1 MIITYSCAESGK
13 KNAIRHNYICI
24 IQKNYLSLPSN
35 FKTSL
40 NMGED
45 NRIIGRKYEQH
56 VLTNICEEKE
66 ARLIAVY
73 GRRRVGK
80 TYLVKYF
87 FDEKFDFF
95 FTGSFETPMK
105 VQLALFKDAL
115 YQYSNELRQAPKNWF
130 EAFAQLKE
138 YLQGRTKRRLVV
150 FLDELPWMDT
160 PKSNFLAAFS
170 YFWNTWGSTRDGLK
184 LVVCGSATSWMLD
197 KVIGDK
203 GGLYGRSSRSIY
215 IAPFSLSEVEQF
227 LRLRKGIVWN
237 RYQTLETYMILGG
250 IPYYLDMLEK
260 GLPFSQNIDRLFFHE
275 GAPLRPEYDFLFR
288 SLFKSSTIYRQVVE
302 AVARKNKGL
311 TLKEIKESLKIGDS
325 GGVTTVLDNLCKC
338 DFIRKYTSFGKKEK
352 GSLYQL
358 TDLFSLY
365 HLKFI
370 GNRTGLDENYWSNIK
385 ENARNAW
392 AGYAFEQVCL
402 HHVSQIRNALGIKG
416 VLTNICSWSSA
427 KQVDKDGT
435 EWPGVQIDLLLCRG
449 DHVIDVCEMKYCQS
463 EFVLTEKYEQ
473 QLRERNAAFAHL
485 TKAKEA
491 LHTVLITTYGLK
503 KNLYSGSIDAT
514 VTMDDLYQ

>member
-1 MIITYSCAESGK
+1 MDK
-13 KNAIRHNYICI
+13 
-24 IQKNYLSLPSN
+24 
-35 FKTSL
+35 
-40 NMGED
+40 D
-45 NRIIGRKYEQH
+45 NRIIGRTYEQH
-56 VLTNICEEKE
+56 ILKNICEEKE
-66 ARLIAVY
+66 ARMIAVY

-95 FTGSFETPMK
+95 FTGSFETPAK

-115 YQYSNELRQAPKNWF
+115 YQYSKVERPMPNDWF

-138 YLQGRTKRRLVV
+138 YLMELEKQRIVV
-150 FLDELPWMDT
+150 FLDELPWLDT
-160 PKSNFLAAFS
+160 QKSNFLSAFS

-184 LVVCGSATSWMLD
+184 LIVCGSATSWMLD
-197 KVIGDK
+197 NVVGDK

-215 IAPFSLSEVEQF
+215 IAPFSLFEVEQF
-227 LRLRKGIVWN
+227 LKQRKGIVWN
-237 RYQTLETYMILGG
+237 RYQILEAYMILGG

-260 GLPFSQNIDRLFFHE
+260 GLPFSQNIDNLFFRDK
-275 GAPLRPEYDFLFR
+275 APLRTEYDFLFR

-302 AVARKNKGL
+302 AVATKNKGL
-311 TLKEIKESLKIGDS
+311 SLQEIKETIKATS
-325 GGVTTVLDNLCKC
+325 GGGLTEVLDNLCKC
-338 DFIRKYTSFGKKEK
+338 DFVRKYTPFGKKEK
-352 GSLYQL
+352 GSIYQL
-358 TDLFSLY
+358 TDLYSLY
-365 HLKFI
+365 YLKFI
-370 GNRTGLDENYWSNIK
+370 GNRTGLDEHYWTNIK
-385 ENARNAW
+385 ESARNAW

-402 HHVSQIRNALGIKG
+402 HHVSQIRGALSIKG
-416 VLTNICSWSSA
+416 VLTNVCSWASP

-463 EFVLTEKYEQ
+463 EFVLTDKYEKH
-473 QLRERNAAFAHL
+473 LRERNATFAHF

-503 KNLYSGSIDAT
+503 QNQYSSSFDAV
-514 VTMDDLYQ
+514 VTMEDLFATPSNI

>member
-1 MIITYSCAESGK
+1 MDK
-13 KNAIRHNYICI
+13 
-24 IQKNYLSLPSN
+24 
-35 FKTSL
+35 
-40 NMGED
+40 D
-45 NRIIGRKYEQH
+45 NRIIGRTYEQH
-56 VLTNICEEKE
+56 ILKNICEEKE
-66 ARLIAVY
+66 ARMIAVY

-95 FTGSFETPMK
+95 FTGSFETPAK

-115 YQYSNELRQAPKNWF
+115 YQYSKVERPMPNDWF

-138 YLQGRTKRRLVV
+138 YLMELEKQRIVV
-150 FLDELPWMDT
+150 FLDELPWLDT
-160 PKSNFLAAFS
+160 QKSNFLSAFS

-184 LVVCGSATSWMLD
+184 LIVCGSATSWMLD
-197 KVIGDK
+197 NVVGDK

-215 IAPFSLSEVEQF
+215 IAPFSLFEVEQF
-227 LRLRKGIVWN
+227 LKQRKGIVWN
-237 RYQTLETYMILGG
+237 RYQILEAYMILGG

-260 GLPFSQNIDRLFFHE
+260 GLPFSQNIDNLFFRDK
-275 GAPLRPEYDFLFR
+275 APLRTEYDFLFR

-302 AVARKNKGL
+302 AVATKNKGL
-311 TLKEIKESLKIGDS
+311 SLQEIKETIKATS
-325 GGVTTVLDNLCKC
+325 GGGLTEVLDNLCKC
-338 DFIRKYTSFGKKEK
+338 DFVRKYTPFGKKEK
-352 GSLYQL
+352 GSIYQL
-358 TDLFSLY
+358 TDLYSLY
-365 HLKFI
+365 YLKFI
-370 GNRTGLDENYWSNIK
+370 GNRTGLDEHYWTNIK
-385 ENARNAW
+385 ESARNAW

-402 HHVSQIRNALGIKG
+402 HHVSQIRGALSIKG
-416 VLTNICSWSSA
+416 VLTNVCSWASP

-463 EFVLTEKYEQ
+463 EFVLTDKYEKH
-473 QLRERNAAFAHL
+473 LRERNATFAHF

-503 KNLYSGSIDAT
+503 QNQYSSSVDAV
-514 VTMDDLYQ
+514 VTMEDLFVSYI